1 MTRETAISL
10 GLILAAVA
18 CATAPAP
25 SPSQTDRTIVTTLDR
40 VIKDQGGI
48 PSNTILVKASPAE
61 VMAALK
67 SVYSDLGIEVKHYD
81 PTSGQVGNRNF
92 SKNGSLAGERIS
104 NFLNCGMMI
113 LGEAADNY
121 RVTISAI
128 SQVTPRDGGS
138 NIETWLTAS
147 ARDLGTS
154 SDHVSCATKGTFESK
169 INQLVQ
175 ERIARKTS

>member
-1 MTRETAISL
+1 MTRGTAISL
-10 GLILAAVA
+10 GLLLTAVA

-25 SPSQTDRTIVTTLDR
+25 PPSQTDRTVVTTLDR
-40 VIKDQGGI
+40 VIKDQSGI
-48 PSNTILVKASPAE
+48 PSNSVLVRAPKAE

-67 SVYSDLGIEVKHYD
+67 SVYSDLGIEVKHFD

-92 SKNGSLAGERIS
+92 SKTGSLAGERIS
-104 NFLNCGMMI
+104 SFLSCGLMI

-128 SQVTPRDGGS
+128 SQVTPGNGGS
-138 NIETWLTAS
+138 NIETWVTAS

-154 SDHVSCATKGTFESK
+154 SDNVSCATKGTLESK

-175 ERIARKTS
+175 ERIARKPS

>member
-1 MTRETAISL
+1 MTRETTISI
-10 GLILAAVA
+10 GLMLAAVA

-25 SPSQTDRTIVTTLDR
+25 PPSATDRTVVTTLDR
-40 VIKDQGGI
+40 VIKDQSGI
-48 PSNTILVKASPAE
+48 PSNNVLVKAAKAE

-67 SVYSDLGIEVKHYD
+67 SVYSDLGIEVKHFD
-81 PTSGQVGNRNF
+81 PISGQVGNRNF
-92 SKNGSLAGERIS
+92 SKTGSLAGERIS
-104 NFLNCGMMI
+104 NFLSCGMMI

-128 SQVTPRDGGS
+128 SQVTAGDGGS
-138 NIETWLTAS
+138 NVETWLTAS

-154 SDHVSCATKGTFESK
+154 SDNVSCATKGTLENK

-175 ERIARKTS
+175 ERIAH

>member
-10 GLILAAVA
+10 GLILAAVG

-25 SPSQTDRTIVTTLDR
+25 PPSQTDRTIVTTLDR
-40 VIKDQGGI
+40 VIKDQSGI
-48 PSNTILVKASPAE
+48 PSNNVL
-61 VMAALK
+61 
-67 SVYSDLGIEVKHYD
+67 
-81 PTSGQVGNRNF
+81 
-92 SKNGSLAGERIS
+92 
-104 NFLNCGMMI
+104 
-113 LGEAADNY
+113 DNY

-128 SQVTPRDGGS
+128 SQVTPGDTLIITETASRLADGGS

-154 SDHVSCATKGTFESK
+154 SDNVSCASKGTLESK

-175 ERIARKTS
+175 ERIARKPN